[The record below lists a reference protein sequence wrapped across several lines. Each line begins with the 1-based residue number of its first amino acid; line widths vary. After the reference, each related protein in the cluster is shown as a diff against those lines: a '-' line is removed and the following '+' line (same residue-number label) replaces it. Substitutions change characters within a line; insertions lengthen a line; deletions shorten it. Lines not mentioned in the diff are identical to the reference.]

1 MRVCVRIHQG
11 LGHSLQRANYCGTYE
26 RHPEEA
32 EEKDP
37 HAALLD
43 SGYFRQPARHVE
55 KVNIYIPNEPSL
67 ALSGGSLLPGLK
79 SMPLCVCVCCVCM
92 CVYVCVL
99 SGKSYGVS
107 ARTRMHELVC
117 TNAGRTA
124 HVPFDCH
131 QK

>member
-1 MRVCVRIHQG
+1 MDSIMFRLSLSLLLCVRVCVRIHQG

-55 KVNIYIPNEPSL
+55 KVNIYIPNEPERFPVLQQSR
-67 ALSGGSLLPGLK
+67 ARGFNGIWGS
-79 SMPLCVCVCCVCM
+79 
-92 CVYVCVL
+92 
-99 SGKSYGVS
+99 
-107 ARTRMHELVC
+107 
-117 TNAGRTA
+117 
-124 HVPFDCH
+124 
-131 QK
+131 